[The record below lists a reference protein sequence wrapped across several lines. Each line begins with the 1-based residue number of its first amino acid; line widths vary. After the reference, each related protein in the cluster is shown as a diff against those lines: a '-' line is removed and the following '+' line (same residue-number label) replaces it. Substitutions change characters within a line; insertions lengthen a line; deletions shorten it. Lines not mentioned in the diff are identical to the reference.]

1 MTLIEEFVK
10 KGIINRNQ
18 AFSVEEDMSRLGKS
32 IDEILL
38 KIDID
43 PTEIINVKKDFFS
56 DIEYASLDYNKSIS
70 ESILEYIPVESV
82 DRYKIVP
89 LGISSN
95 DELEVGML
103 NPEDLTAK
111 TILQFISSKIGKP
124 YKIFLISW
132 KQYSSILESYG
143 GVKGEVS
150 KALGQYVD
158 AEEKYLKKK
167 QEKMGD
173 DINESDIIYEDAPI
187 AKIVSNLIRGA
198 AEKSAS
204 DIHIE
209 IDQKEISVRYR
220 IDGIMQKSLVLPKN
234 IHRAVVARIKILSR
248 IKIDERRK
256 PQDGRFSGKFLGRKI
271 DFRVSTFPT
280 YYGEKVVMR
289 LLEQDRG
296 ALLIE
301 ELGFTKENLEKVKK
315 MLSNSYGMILV
326 CGPTGSGKT
335 STLYSLLNE
344 INKKNLNVV
353 SLENPIELN
362 IPGVSQSQVRPEI
375 DYTFSEGLRSILRQ
389 DPDIIM
395 VGEIRDKE
403 TASLAIE
410 ASLTGHLVLSTIHT
424 NTAADVPQRLVD
436 MGIEP
441 YLIGPTLIAAI
452 GQRLIR
458 KIIPEAK
465 KEIDM
470 DIGTKKFIED
480 KIKGLPENIRKTFLE
495 NNKMY
500 KAQSIKNDEDGM
512 AGRIAVFEVLEIDN
526 ELKRIIVT
534 DPSSISIFEAARK
547 KGYITFK
554 EDGIIKAF
562 NGITTFE
569 EVMKL

>member
-1 MTLIEEFVK
+1 
-10 KGIINRNQ
+10 
-18 AFSVEEDMSRLGKS
+18 
-32 IDEILL
+32 
-38 KIDID
+38 
-43 PTEIINVKKDFFS
+43 
-56 DIEYASLDYNKSIS
+56 
-70 ESILEYIPVESV
+70 
-82 DRYKIVP
+82 
-89 LGISSN
+89 
-95 DELEVGML
+95 
-103 NPEDLTAK
+103 
-111 TILQFISSKIGKP
+111 
-124 YKIFLISW
+124 
-132 KQYSSILESYG
+132 LESYG